1 MKRQRAPHQADTKG
15 KPWAGIPHVVL
26 ESPAYRSLGL
36 MARAVLIELVLRFDG
51 RNNGQIGASF
61 DTLASRLGNTNRRAI
76 GAAIAELVDRG
87 FIGIEAAADR
97 HHHKARE
104 YRLTFVSTGGER
116 AHCAATNDYIGWAA
130 SLSADSADVRRRPS
144 HLAPN
149 HGDEASLR
157 NPVHGNASSPCK
169 PILGDEALLRIEA
182 ARRKSAIS

>member
-1 MKRQRAPHQADTKG
+1 MRKARAPHQADTRG

-36 MARAVLIELVLRFDG
+36 MARAVLIEIVLRFDG

-61 DTLASRLGNTNRRAI
+61 DTLAARLGNSNRRAI

-87 FIGIEAAADR
+87 LIGIEAAADR

-104 YRLTFVSTGGER
+104 YRLTFISTGGER
-116 AHCAATNDYIGWAA
+116 GHRPATNEYLGWAKGE
-130 SLSADSADVRRRPS
+130 SE
-144 HLAPN
+144 APGTTQN

-157 NPVHGNASSPCK
+157 NAVHGNASSPCK
-169 PILGDEALLRIEA
+169 PILGDEALLRIAA
-182 ARRKSAIS
+182 ARRKSAVS